1 MVTFDKLYENK
12 SVYYEILE
20 DGFKIYIGQ
29 TTYPSIHQFEPYIP
43 DHTKT
48 YEENA
53 IQMCE
58 DLCKN
63 DNKSPS
69 IEDRVTNIEA
79 NIDYL
84 MLLND
89 PDSATEESVE

>member
-43 DHTKT
+43 DHTKS

-58 DLCKN
+58 DLCAAPVDKQ
-63 DNKSPS
+63 SS

-89 PDSATEESVE
+89 PDSSAE